1 LDSRRR
7 RAEAAPTLPPHSGS
21 EPDHD
26 GEPVW
31 TPRRGSDWAA
41 ILGIVVLGFLVR
53 AVPVLRGAGL
63 QGYLGYDDGVYFAS
77 ASALVDGVL
86 PYRDFLLLHPP
97 GITLLLSPFALL
109 GAATDDS
116 TGFAAARLAFMML
129 GAFNAGL
136 VALVAGRYGR
146 RAALFAGVLY
156 AVWYAATRV
165 EQTTL
170 LIGPETTFLLI
181 GFIILG
187 SRQPLGLRRAIAAG
201 AIFGLSV
208 AVQIW
213 QVAPMMIV
221 LGWFSPSWRGAPG
234 GWRRPTIG
242 FLAAAAGAL
251 AIVCLPFIVQA
262 PGALIR
268 YVLLDQLARPTNG
281 ISLVTRLRGLEA
293 LPPSTHFARE
303 LDAVAVALA
312 FIGIGAAVVVA
323 RRVPAARVWCALV
336 VVETAYLLAAPIFIT
351 HYSGW
356 VAPAAAIVLGT
367 AASIL
372 IDGLDPHRP
381 LGVAAR
387 ATSIVVI
394 AAIAFVTIPRHQGT
408 TLERDALEADVRLAG
423 CVSADAASLLLE
435 TTAMRSD
442 LIDRCPLVLDPT
454 GTSYDTDRGRL
465 ASGPVGPSRNLA
477 LGYQSAMVRNYGD
490 AGAAMFIRLGSDGL
504 TPASMSAIADR
515 LPLVEQHGDVTDW
528 LRPGMGR

>member
-1 LDSRRR
+1 
-7 RAEAAPTLPPHSGS
+7 
-21 EPDHD
+21 
-26 GEPVW
+26 
-31 TPRRGSDWAA
+31 
-41 ILGIVVLGFLVR
+41 
-53 AVPVLRGAGL
+53 VLRGAGL
-63 QGYLGYDDGVYFAS
+63 QGYLGYDDGVYFA
-77 ASALVDGVL
+77 AAAALVHGVL
-86 PYRDFLLLHPP
+86 PYRDFLFLHPP
-97 GITLLLSPFALL
+97 AITLLLSPFALL

-129 GAFNAGL
+129 GAINAGL
-136 VALVAGRYGR
+136 VALVAGHYGR

-170 LIGPETTFLLI
+170 LTGPETTLLLI
-181 GFIILG
+181 GFIVLG

-213 QVAPMMIV
+213 QVVPLMIV
-221 LGWFSPSWRGAPG
+221 LGWFSLSWRGAPG

-281 ISLVTRLRGLEA
+281 ISLVTRLRGIEA
-293 LPPSTHFARE
+293 LPPSTHFVRE

-312 FIGIGAAVVVA
+312 FVGMGAVIVVA
-323 RRVPAARVWCALV
+323 RRVPAARVWCVLV
-336 VVETAYLLAAPIFIT
+336 GVETAYLLAAPIFIT

-367 AASIL
+367 AASIM
-372 IDGLDPHRP
+372 IAGLDPHRP
-381 LGVAAR
+381 LGVTAR

-394 AAIAFVTIPRHQGT
+394 AAIALVTIPHHQGM
-408 TLERDALEADVRLAG
+408 TLEHAALEADVRLAG
-423 CVSADAASLLLE
+423 CVSADAASLLVE

-442 LIDRCPLVLDPT
+442 LIDRCPIVVDPT

-465 ASGPVGPSRNLA
+465 APGAVGPSRTLA
-477 LGYQSAMVRNYGD
+477 IGYQSAMVRNYGD
-490 AGAAMFIRLGSDGL
+490 AGAAMFIRPGADGL
-504 TPASMSAIADR
+504 TPASMSAIAVR
-515 LPLVEQHGDVTDW
+515 LPLVEQRGNVTDW
-528 LRPGMGR
+528 LRPTGIGR